1 MAAPKTAQTL
11 INVLSQQEID
21 NIVEM
26 YQNNVSLREIERRT
40 SHGRPAITK
49 MLETLSVK
57 TTSGNHYRYNFFNF
71 DFFEKIDNELSAYWL
86 GFMYADGCVEKQNKY
101 GEQTFKIAIHEK
113 DRELLE
119 NFKIDINSTYPIRE
133 DHSRGKEHVQVIQQL
148 RSQKTVDD
156 LKRLGCVENKSLI
169 LKFPSIEQVPL
180 EFLPHFIRGY
190 FDGDGSISKYK
201 RQQTYSYDFN
211 ISFVGTESF
220 IKGLYEYIQMGSII
234 TDKRKKNSWYL
245 NINGNQ
251 QIIKFYHLLYD
262 NATRFMKRKYEIFQE
277 LLKQSE
283 SSGR

>member
-49 MLETLSVK
+49 MLETLGVK

-133 DHSRGKEHVQVIQQL
+133 DHSRDKEHVQVIQQL